1 MKIKTYFFSLVIA
14 ISFSC
19 TNNSSS
25 ANDAEN
31 AFAKIDKKNE
41 SLFTKEERK
50 RNYKESI
57 AAAEEN
63 QKPIDQKVIYN
74 GYGYNSSSKS
84 KSKTEIKKKKTS
96 SKKKY
101 KTSAPI
107 TYSAYSTN

>member
-1 MKIKTYFFSLVIA
+1 MKIKTCIFCLIIA

-50 RNYKESI
+50 LQLELKM
-57 AAAEEN
+57 
-63 QKPIDQKVIYN
+63 
-74 GYGYNSSSKS
+74 
-84 KSKTEIKKKKTS
+84 IKKFLEEAQRKTNRDFS
-96 SKKKY
+96 E
-101 KTSAPI
+101 
-107 TYSAYSTN
+107 